1 MLRYVFAS
9 VNSATSYL
17 YSPAPLNSKD
27 LIKSSVTY
35 GGYLPSGAFA
45 FSAHPLNDLGDKD
58 GKYET
63 IDEILKKESLYDVL
77 GVTPKVADDPA
88 ALRRAYLARSRR
100 CHPDKYP
107 EYPQSTVAFQKV
119 SLAYTVLSQPS
130 LRKTYDTNPTSTTE
144 ELFTTTRKDAEDTF
158 DGVLQMLFADFMS
171 GDFEIIRLALRTM
184 REINPALKLEDE
196 TVESVITGFRKLREV
211 VLGTRTYVRVL
222 RLELLHLYDIQYSLR
237 QLPYLALSARLRLTL
252 RFTRVTL
259 SLPMAIDRAIEAEE
273 AEKQRRRAAHA
284 AQTGIGAGTNA
295 QVSKPSSILGPKIG
309 GVVSFLVN
317 ALEKS
322 ENVL

>member
-1 MLRYVFAS
+1 
-9 VNSATSYL
+9 
-17 YSPAPLNSKD
+17 PINSKD
-27 LIKSSVTY
+27 LVKVSVNH
-35 GGYLPSGAFA
+35 GAYLPSAAFN
-45 FSAHPLNDLGDKD
+45 FLHDLDDPD

-63 IDEILKKESLYDVL
+63 IDDVLKKDNLYDIL
-77 GVTPKVADDPA
+77 GVTPRVVDDPA

-107 EYPQSTVAFQKV
+107 EHPQSTIAFQKV
-119 SLAYTVLSQPS
+119 SLAYSILSQPP
-130 LRKTYDTNPTSTTE
+130 LRKAYDTDPSRTVE
-144 ELFTTTRKDAEDTF
+144 EVFTTTRKEADDTF
-158 DGVLQMLFADFMS
+158 DGVLQMLFTDFMS
-171 GDFEIIRLALRTM
+171 GDFEIIRLALITIK
-184 REINPALKLEDE
+184 EVNPALKLEDE
-196 TVESVITGFRKLREV
+196 TVDSIITGFRKLREV

-252 RFTRVTL
+252 RFTRVAL

-284 AQTGIGAGTNA
+284 AQTGIEAGSNA
-295 QVSKPSSILGPKIG
+295 QVGKRSSILGPKIG
-309 GVVSFLVN
+309 GVVSFLVT

-322 ENVL
+322 ESIL

>member
-100 CHPDKYP
+100 CHP
-107 EYPQSTVAFQKV
+107 E
-119 SLAYTVLSQPS
+119 
-130 LRKTYDTNPTSTTE
+130 
-144 ELFTTTRKDAEDTF
+144 
-158 DGVLQMLFADFMS
+158 
-171 GDFEIIRLALRTM
+171 
-184 REINPALKLEDE
+184 
-196 TVESVITGFRKLREV
+196 
-211 VLGTRTYVRVL
+211 
-222 RLELLHLYDIQYSLR
+222 
-237 QLPYLALSARLRLTL
+237 
-252 RFTRVTL
+252 
-259 SLPMAIDRAIEAEE
+259 
-273 AEKQRRRAAHA
+273 
-284 AQTGIGAGTNA
+284 
-295 QVSKPSSILGPKIG
+295 
-309 GVVSFLVN
+309 
-317 ALEKS
+317 
-322 ENVL
+322 